1 MSASRA
7 GYADKGQYFVD
18 RLAEGVAMIAAAF
31 WPKDVIVRL
40 SDFKTNE
47 YAGLLGGAAFE
58 PKEENPML
66 GFRGASRYYDERYRE
81 GFALEC
87 RAMRKVRE
95 EMGLENVKLMV
106 PFCRTVEEGRRVIAE
121 MAGHGLVQGERGLEV
136 YVMCEIPSNVTLAAE
151 FAEVFD
157 GFSIGSNDLTQL
169 DAGRRSRFGARRAPV
184 RRAQRRR
191 QADDRSGDPRGS
203 RCRPEDRHLR
213 PGAERLSR
221 SSRSSSWRR
230 ASTASR

>member
-1 MSASRA
+1 MALLRPEQIVDVKERREIERLTR

-47 YAGLLGGAAFE
+47 YAGLLGGGAFE

-66 GFRGASRYYDERYRE
+66 GFRGASRYYDDRYRD

-87 RAMRKVRE
+87 RAIRKVRE

-121 MAGHGLVQGERGLEV
+121 MAVNGLVQRR
-136 YVMCEIPSNVTLAAE
+136 A
-151 FAEVFD
+151 
-157 GFSIGSNDLTQL
+157 
-169 DAGRRSRFGARRAPV
+169 RSRDLRDVRDPQQRDPGAGVRGGVRRLLHRQQRSHAARARRRPRLGARRAPV
-184 RRAQRRR
+184 RRAQ
-191 QADDRSGDPRGS
+191 
-203 RCRPEDRHLR
+203 
-213 PGAERLSR
+213 
-221 SSRSSSWRR
+221 
-230 ASTASR
+230 